1 MTKVV
6 GQIKNVT
13 IYGRATPD
21 NSMNVVMEESS
32 IIQIINFFPLTVK
45 QKVVFHHILPVRIP
59 LVFIINITGKLPHL
73 TRLVP
78 LIIPF
83 DRGR

>member
-32 IIQIINFFPLTVK
+32 ITQIINFFSLTVK
-45 QKVVFHHILPVRIP
+45 QRVAFHDILPVRIP
-59 LVFIINITGKLPHL
+59 LVNITGKLQRSS
-73 TRLVP
+73 RLIP